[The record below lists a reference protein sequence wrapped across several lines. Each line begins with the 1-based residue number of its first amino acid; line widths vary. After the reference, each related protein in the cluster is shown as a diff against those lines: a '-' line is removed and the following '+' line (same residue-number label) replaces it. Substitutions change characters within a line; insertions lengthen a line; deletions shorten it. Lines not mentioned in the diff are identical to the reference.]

1 MKRKIWLLI
10 GAAFGLL
17 IPVLL
22 NVVPHIAHGWA
33 RPLVYFIFEPALLV
47 LQPFSRFLQGTARPL
62 QAFLVMGL
70 DSLPYGLAAAGLR
83 RFFLLLI
90 VVLLA
95 ICYIVLPSSDARL
108 ERRFLRQRQELERLI
123 SKAAET
129 PSITKLGN
137 LEIEDIGGTKYK
149 VADKQTIISPES
161 WRDYREAFQKT
172 GMTEG
177 FYRYPATGEM
187 QFVARPFLSKIG
199 PVETFHGYL
208 YYPPLTLG
216 RDSVYFPCRDRKG
229 EGWDDIEYRYKRIDS
244 EWYIVKSF
252 QKRLQRPSNE

>member
-22 NVVPHIAHGWA
+22 NVVSHIARGWA
-33 RPLVYFIFEPALLV
+33 RPPVYFIFEPALLA

-62 QAFLVMGL
+62 QATLVTGL
-70 DSLPYGLAAAGLR
+70 NSLLYGLAAAGLR

-95 ICYIVLPSSDARL
+95 ICYIALPPSDARL
-108 ERRFLRQRQELERLI
+108 ERRFVRQRQELDRLI

-129 PSITKLGN
+129 PSVTRIGN
-137 LEIEDIGGTKYK
+137 LEIEDISGAKYK
-149 VADKQTIISPES
+149 VAAKQTIISPES
-161 WRDYREAFQKT
+161 WREYREAFRKT

-177 FYRYPATGEM
+177 FYEVPYNRGNTVCGSPILVENWLC
-187 QFVARPFLSKIG
+187 RNFLW
-199 PVETFHGYL
+199 L
-208 YYPPLTLG
+208 PLL
-216 RDSVYFPCRDRKG
+216 P
-229 EGWDDIEYRYKRIDS
+229 
-244 EWYIVKSF
+244 SF
-252 QKRLQRPSNE
+252 NA